1 MLSKLTSIL
10 VSISGSAHYLDDRHD
25 KKESGLQKTSKLL
38 KHIFLSVSVSF
49 IYDSINRVESVTQ
62 EMRLQTD
69 YYDDICKKVGKKGGP
84 THVVSSITRG
94 FRGVL
99 TFKKYVR

>member
-1 MLSKLTSIL
+1 MTDGTKERLVGKAKLQTMIFKL
-10 VSISGSAHYLDDRHD
+10 ISQL
-25 KKESGLQKTSKLL
+25 
-38 KHIFLSVSVSF
+38 IFLLVSVSF

-62 EMRLQTD
+62 EMRLNTT
-69 YYDDICKKVGKKGGP
+69 YSVDICKKVGTKGGP

-99 TFKKYVR
+99 TFEKSVR